1 MVNIGDPFP
10 LEDNNNALLQISKE
24 EVEEDDL
31 TTHTEERKIASDE
44 ENIDSPRD
52 SSSSSDQKEGELAS
66 KVSKKVRGSRK
77 TPSIMSNDSLEGAE
91 IDMAENEVIN
101 QVQETEMVS
110 KASEGNLSDGERLG
124 LEELNFGLIK
134 AFVTPHEGVRS
145 SHPYSV
151 TPEQVILSAKGYA
164 SITVTFNPSSET
176 YNKFGTE
183 ISAYALGFMSLDCDK
198 VRHMYLYTWI
208 HYTSSLD

>member
-24 EVEEDDL
+24 EVEEDNL

-44 ENIDSPRD
+44 ENIDSPQN

-66 KVSKKVRGSRK
+66 KVSKKVRGHRK
-77 TPSIMSNDSLEGAE
+77 TPSIMSNDSLEGA
-91 IDMAENEVIN
+91 DTAENEVIN

-164 SITVTFNPSSET
+164 SITVTFNPSSDT

-198 VRHMYLYTWI
+198 VRTYVICTSIHGYTI
-208 HYTSSLD
+208 HLV